1 MCNFS
6 DLIFT
11 DQVDECK
18 QVFSSTC
25 FFVIVILMMIMI
37 KKVQLS
43 PSGGVQG
50 SFHQNLLHPVS
61 SHFYSGGSQGAVV
74 SPIMAKLKI
83 ILRFARVL
91 L

>member
-1 MCNFS
+1 MFNFS
-6 DLIFT
+6 GLILV
-11 DQVDECK
+11 QI
-18 QVFSSTC
+18 QIQMQTC
-25 FFVIVILMMIMI
+25 FFVIVTLMMMMI
-37 KKVQLS
+37 KKVQLG

-61 SHFYSGGSQGAVV
+61 SHFYSGDSQGAVV